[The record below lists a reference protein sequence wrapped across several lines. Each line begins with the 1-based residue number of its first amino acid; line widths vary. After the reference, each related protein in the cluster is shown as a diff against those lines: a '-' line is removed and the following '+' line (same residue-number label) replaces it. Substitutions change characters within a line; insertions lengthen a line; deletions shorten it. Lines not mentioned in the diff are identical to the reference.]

1 MKFHI
6 LVLLLTV
13 FALSACISGRP
24 KTESYT
30 DSNGVTTAIQS
41 DKDVCKQSCNDDY
54 SRCSETDG
62 AKDNSGVQGARGF
75 FGASAEC
82 RSTLKSCLGSC
93 KGL

>member
-1 MKFHI
+1 MKIKCLAVLFS
-6 LVLLLTV
+6 LLLL
-13 FALSACISGRP
+13 FGCISGRP
-24 KTESYT
+24 QTETYT

-54 SRCSETDG
+54 SRCSETNG
-62 AKDNSGVQGARGF
+62 AKDNSGVLGAKGF

-82 RSTLKSCLGSC
+82 RNTLKSCLGAC